1 MRKLAVTITSNN
13 FTIEWSSEW
22 VLLEK
27 DKFWWISHQC
37 VPVQFFS
44 VQTFCSQR
52 SYGWCVIS
60 MFSPTQML
68 CKIRRFS
75 AIFNENEFKVWL
87 DDNERTMNIQLWEK
101 KHQMNFGNKVQRFYH
116 DHAALHS
123 CAMWNMCIHFS
134 WEIICFS
141 WHYCIQSDTF
151 KFALNILENS
161 QNRNSKLF
169 CVIKHHKL

>member
-1 MRKLAVTITSNN
+1 MCQCNFFPCKRSVRKDRTGGAWSQSFLPPRCCVKSDDFRLFLMKTS
-13 FTIEWSSEW
+13 SKS
-22 VLLEK
+22 
-27 DKFWWISHQC
+27 D
-37 VPVQFFS
+37 
-44 VQTFCSQR
+44 
-52 SYGWCVIS
+52 S
-60 MFSPTQML
+60 MTT
-68 CKIRRFS
+68 
-75 AIFNENEFKVWL
+75 
-87 DDNERTMNIQLWEK
+87 NERWTYRNNSNEK

-161 QNRNSKLF
+161 QNRSFNRNSKLF